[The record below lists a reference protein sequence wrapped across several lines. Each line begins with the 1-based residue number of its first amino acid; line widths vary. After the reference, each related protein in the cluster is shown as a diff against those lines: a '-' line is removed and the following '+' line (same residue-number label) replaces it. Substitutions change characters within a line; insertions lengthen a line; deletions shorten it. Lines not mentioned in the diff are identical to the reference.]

1 MLDQI
6 HRELQ
11 SLKDNHLFRTRKL
24 LTGRLG
30 PKLSLNHQEYL
41 SFCSNDYLGL
51 SQNQFIQDALIE
63 GIHLSGNGMGASHL
77 ISGHHEFHEAFENA
91 FSEALYFERA
101 LLFSSGYMANMGV
114 ISALAGKEDTIFSDK
129 LNHASLNEA
138 VILSRANH
146 KRYRHN
152 DMNHLEELIRES
164 KSKVKIIVTDA
175 VFSMDGDITD
185 IPHLIHLCEAYNA
198 YLYIDDAHGFGI
210 LGKEGKGALQHFVDL
225 QKIKTPYSPR
235 LIYMATL
242 GKAAGINGAV
252 VASSN
257 ILIEYLIQK
266 SKQYIYT
273 TAIPAFLAYGLKES
287 LNQILKADDARA
299 HIKELVNTFRNH
311 MELRKLS
318 LGNSLTPI
326 QPVIVGNE
334 IDALSL
340 NQWLMDK
347 GIYVPAIRPPTVPK
361 GTSRMRISF
370 SALHSHQDI
379 KELIKNIMDF
389 ESHLDAH

>member
-6 HRELQ
+6 HSELQ

-24 LTGRLG
+24 LSGRLG
-30 PKLSLNHQEYL
+30 SKLSLNHQEHL

-51 SQNQFIQDALIE
+51 SQNQFIQAALIE

-114 ISALAGKEDTIFSDK
+114 ISALAGKDDAIFSDK
-129 LNHASLNEA
+129 LNHASLNDA
-138 VILSRANH
+138 AILSRANH

-152 DMNHLEELIRES
+152 NMNHLEELIRAS

-175 VFSMDGDITD
+175 VFSMDGDIAD
-185 IPHLIHLCEAYNA
+185 IPHLIYLCEAYDA
-198 YLYIDDAHGFGI
+198 YLYIDDAHGFGV
-210 LGKEGKGALQHFVDL
+210 LGEEGRGVLQHFIDL
-225 QKIKTPYSPR
+225 QRIKTPHSPR

-242 GKAAGINGAV
+242 GKAAGIHGAV

-257 ILIEYLIQK
+257 SVIEYLIQK

-287 LNQILKADDARA
+287 LNQILKAHEARE
-299 HIKELVNTFRNH
+299 HVKGLVNTFRNH
-311 MELRKLS
+311 MKLNKLS

-334 IDALSL
+334 INALRL
-340 NQWLMDK
+340 NQWLMDV
-347 GIYVPAIRPPTVPK
+347 GIYVPAIRPPSVPK
-361 GTSRMRISF
+361 GTSRMRVSF
-370 SALHSHQDI
+370 SALHSDLDVR
-379 KELIKNIMDF
+379 ELIKNIIDF

>member
-114 ISALAGKEDTIFSDK
+114 ISALAGKDDTIFSDK

-146 KRYRHN
+146 KRYQHN

-164 KSKVKIIVTDA
+164 KSKVKIIATDA
-175 VFSMDGDITD
+175 VFSMDGDIAD
-185 IPHLIHLCEAYNA
+185 IPHLIHLCEAYDA

-242 GKAAGINGAV
+242 GKAAGIYGAV

-257 ILIEYLIQK
+257 SLIEYLIQK

-299 HIKELVNTFRNH
+299 HVKELVNTFRNH

-361 GTSRMRISF
+361 GASRMRISF

-379 KELIKNIMDF
+379 KELIKNIIDF
-389 ESHLDAH
+389 ESHLDVH

>member
-24 LTGRLG
+24 LSGRLG
-30 PKLSLNHQEYL
+30 SKLSLNQQEYL

-379 KELIKNIMDF
+379 KELIKNIIDF

>member
-114 ISALAGKEDTIFSDK
+114 ISALAGKDDTIFSDK

-146 KRYRHN
+146 KRYQHN

-164 KSKVKIIVTDA
+164 KSKVKIIATDA
-175 VFSMDGDITD
+175 VFSMDGDIAD
-185 IPHLIHLCEAYNA
+185 IPHLIHLCEAYDA

-242 GKAAGINGAV
+242 GKAAGIYGAV

-257 ILIEYLIQK
+257 SLIEYLIQK

-299 HIKELVNTFRNH
+299 HVKELVNTFRNH

-334 IDALSL
+334 IDALNL

-379 KELIKNIMDF
+379 KELIKNIIDF
-389 ESHLDAH
+389 ESHLDVH

>member
-6 HRELQ
+6 HSELQ

-24 LTGRLG
+24 LSGRLG
-30 PKLSLNHQEYL
+30 SKLSLNHQEHL

-51 SQNQFIQDALIE
+51 SQNQFIQAALIE

-77 ISGHHEFHEAFENA
+77 ISGHHEFHEAFEHA

-114 ISALAGKEDTIFSDK
+114 ISALAGKDDAIFSDK
-129 LNHASLNEA
+129 LNHASLNDA
-138 VILSRANH
+138 AILSRANH
-146 KRYRHN
+146 NRYRHN
-152 DMNHLEELIRES
+152 NMNHLEELIRAS

-175 VFSMDGDITD
+175 VFSMDGDIAD
-185 IPHLIHLCEAYNA
+185 IPHLIYLCEAYDA
-198 YLYIDDAHGFGI
+198 YLYIDDAHGFGV
-210 LGKEGKGALQHFVDL
+210 LGEEGKGVLQHFIDL
-225 QKIKTPYSPR
+225 QKIKTPHSPR

-242 GKAAGINGAV
+242 GKAAGIHGAV

-257 ILIEYLIQK
+257 SLIEYLIQK

-287 LNQILKADDARA
+287 LNQILKAHEARE
-299 HIKELVNTFRNH
+299 HVRGLVNTFRNH
-311 MELRKLS
+311 MKLNKLS

-334 IDALSL
+334 INALRL
-340 NQWLMDK
+340 NQWLMDV
-347 GIYVPAIRPPTVPK
+347 GIYVPAIRPPSVPK
-361 GTSRMRISF
+361 GTSRMRVSF
-370 SALHSHQDI
+370 SALHSDLDVR
-379 KELIKNIMDF
+379 ELIKNIIDF

>member
-6 HRELQ
+6 HSELQ

-24 LTGRLG
+24 LSGRLG
-30 PKLSLNHQEYL
+30 SKLSLNHQEHL

-51 SQNQFIQDALIE
+51 SQNQFIQAALIE

-77 ISGHHEFHEAFENA
+77 ISGHHEFHEAFEHA

-114 ISALAGKEDTIFSDK
+114 ISALAGKDDAIFSDK
-129 LNHASLNEA
+129 LNHASLNDA
-138 VILSRANH
+138 AILSRANH

-152 DMNHLEELIRES
+152 NMNHLEELIRAS

-175 VFSMDGDITD
+175 VFSMDGDIAD
-185 IPHLIHLCEAYNA
+185 SPHLIYLCEAYDA
-198 YLYIDDAHGFGI
+198 YLYIDDAHGFGV
-210 LGKEGKGALQHFVDL
+210 LGEEGKGVLQHFIDL
-225 QKIKTPYSPR
+225 QKIKTPHSPR

-242 GKAAGINGAV
+242 GKAAGIHGAV

-257 ILIEYLIQK
+257 SLIEYLIQK

-287 LNQILKADDARA
+287 LNQILKAHEARE
-299 HIKELVNTFRNH
+299 HVRGLVNTFRNH
-311 MELRKLS
+311 MKLNKLS

-334 IDALSL
+334 INALRL
-340 NQWLMDK
+340 NQWLMDV
-347 GIYVPAIRPPTVPK
+347 GIYVPAIRPPSVPK
-361 GTSRMRISF
+361 GTSRMRVSF
-370 SALHSHQDI
+370 SALHSDLDVR
-379 KELIKNIMDF
+379 ELIKNIIDF

>member
-6 HRELQ
+6 HSELQ

-24 LTGRLG
+24 LSGRLG
-30 PKLSLNHQEYL
+30 SKLSLNHQEHL

-51 SQNQFIQDALIE
+51 SQNQFIQAALIE

-114 ISALAGKEDTIFSDK
+114 ISALAGKDDAIFSDK
-129 LNHASLNEA
+129 LNHASLNDA
-138 VILSRANH
+138 AILSRANH

-152 DMNHLEELIRES
+152 DMNHLEELICAS

-175 VFSMDGDITD
+175 VFSMDGDIAD
-185 IPHLIHLCEAYNA
+185 IPHLIYLCEAYDA
-198 YLYIDDAHGFGI
+198 YLYIDDAHGFGV
-210 LGKEGKGALQHFVDL
+210 LGEEGRGVLQHFIDL
-225 QKIKTPYSPR
+225 QRIKTPHSPR

-242 GKAAGINGAV
+242 GKAAGIHGAV

-257 ILIEYLIQK
+257 SVIEYFIQK

-287 LNQILKADDARA
+287 LNQILKAHEARE
-299 HIKELVNTFRNH
+299 HVKGLVNTFRNH
-311 MELRKLS
+311 MKLNKLS

-334 IDALSL
+334 INALRL
-340 NQWLMDK
+340 NQGLMD
-347 GIYVPAIRPPTVPK
+347 V
-361 GTSRMRISF
+361 
-370 SALHSHQDI
+370 
-379 KELIKNIMDF
+379 
-389 ESHLDAH
+389 

>member
-6 HRELQ
+6 HSELQ

-24 LTGRLG
+24 LSGRLG
-30 PKLSLNHQEYL
+30 SKLSLNHQEHL

-51 SQNQFIQDALIE
+51 SQNQFIQAALIE

-114 ISALAGKEDTIFSDK
+114 ISALAGKDDAIFSDK
-129 LNHASLNEA
+129 LNHASLNDA
-138 VILSRANH
+138 AILSRANH

-152 DMNHLEELIRES
+152 DMNHLEELICAS

-175 VFSMDGDITD
+175 VFSMDGDIAD
-185 IPHLIHLCEAYNA
+185 IPHLIYLCEAYDA
-198 YLYIDDAHGFGI
+198 YLYIDDAHGFGV
-210 LGKEGKGALQHFVDL
+210 LGEEGKGVLQHFIDL
-225 QKIKTPYSPR
+225 QKIKTPHSPR
-235 LIYMATL
+235 IIYMATL
-242 GKAAGINGAV
+242 GKAAGIHGAV

-257 ILIEYLIQK
+257 SVIEYLIQK

-287 LNQILKADDARA
+287 LNQILKAHEARE
-299 HIKELVNTFRNH
+299 HVKGLVNTFRNH
-311 MELRKLS
+311 MKLNKLS

-334 IDALSL
+334 INALRL
-340 NQWLMDK
+340 NQWLMDV
-347 GIYVPAIRPPTVPK
+347 GIYVPAIRPPSVPK
-361 GTSRMRISF
+361 GTSRMRVSF
-370 SALHSHQDI
+370 SALHSDLDVR
-379 KELIKNIMDF
+379 ELIKNIIDF

>member
-242 GKAAGINGAV
+242 GKAAGIHGAV

-379 KELIKNIMDF
+379 KELIKNIIDF

>member
-347 GIYVPAIRPPTVPK
+347 GIYVPAIRPPSVPK

-379 KELIKNIMDF
+379 KELIKNIIDF

>member
-6 HRELQ
+6 HSELQ

-24 LTGRLG
+24 LSGRLG
-30 PKLSLNHQEYL
+30 SKLSLNHQEHL

-51 SQNQFIQDALIE
+51 SQNQFIQAALIE

-114 ISALAGKEDTIFSDK
+114 ISALAGKDDAIFSDK
-129 LNHASLNEA
+129 LNHASLNDA
-138 VILSRANH
+138 AILSRANH

-152 DMNHLEELIRES
+152 DMNHLEELICAS

-175 VFSMDGDITD
+175 VFSMDGDIAD
-185 IPHLIHLCEAYNA
+185 IPHLIYLCEAYDA
-198 YLYIDDAHGFGI
+198 YLYIDDAHGFGV
-210 LGKEGKGALQHFVDL
+210 LGEEGKGVLQHFIDL
-225 QKIKTPYSPR
+225 QRIKTPHSPR

-242 GKAAGINGAV
+242 GKAAGIHGAV

-257 ILIEYLIQK
+257 SVIEYLIQK

-287 LNQILKADDARA
+287 LNQILKAHEARE
-299 HIKELVNTFRNH
+299 HVKGLVNTFRNH
-311 MELRKLS
+311 MKLNKLS

-334 IDALSL
+334 INALRL
-340 NQWLMDK
+340 NQWLMDV
-347 GIYVPAIRPPTVPK
+347 GIYVPAIRPPSVPK
-361 GTSRMRISF
+361 GTSRMRVSF
-370 SALHSHQDI
+370 SALHSDLDVR
-379 KELIKNIMDF
+379 ELIKNIIDF

>member
-242 GKAAGINGAV
+242 GKAAGIHGAV

>member
-6 HRELQ
+6 HSELQ

-24 LTGRLG
+24 LSGRLG
-30 PKLSLNHQEYL
+30 SKLSLNHQEHL

-51 SQNQFIQDALIE
+51 SQNQFIQAALIE

-77 ISGHHEFHEAFENA
+77 ISGHHEFHEAFEHA

-114 ISALAGKEDTIFSDK
+114 ISALAGKDDAIFSDK
-129 LNHASLNEA
+129 LNHASLNDA
-138 VILSRANH
+138 AILSRANH

-152 DMNHLEELIRES
+152 NMNHLEELIRAS

-175 VFSMDGDITD
+175 VFSMDGDIAD
-185 IPHLIHLCEAYNA
+185 IPHLIYLCEAYDA
-198 YLYIDDAHGFGI
+198 YLYIDDAHGFGV
-210 LGKEGKGALQHFVDL
+210 LGEEGKGVLQHFIDL
-225 QKIKTPYSPR
+225 QKIKTPHSPR

-242 GKAAGINGAV
+242 GKAAGIHGAV

-257 ILIEYLIQK
+257 SLIEYLIQK

-299 HIKELVNTFRNH
+299 HVKELVNTFRNH
-311 MELRKLS
+311 MELKKLS

-334 IDALSL
+334 IDALNL

-379 KELIKNIMDF
+379 KELIKNIIDF
-389 ESHLDAH
+389 ESHLDVH